1 MYFHTPDPFSPYV
14 AHPFCHHISANIF
27 AVFFKLVRLLLRAA
41 LSVSVSVAQ
50 AAQSAGAWASARA
63 SLARQSWM
71 PCRGS
76 GRPRLAPRCRQCNT
90 ALGLEPRSPAE
101 GRHWARECRPKAVT
115 GLHWARECRP
125 KAVTGH
131 GSAGRR
137 PSLACTGHGSARPKA
152 NTPVPVRHCLHP
164 GIKSCGFSH
173 HRS

>member
-1 MYFHTPDPFSPYV
+1 MRPIIAHIQIESKIPPILIIQATPLKKKPLDGL
-14 AHPFCHHISANIF
+14 H
-27 AVFFKLVRLLLRAA
+27 LRLLLRCNRT
-41 LSVSVSVAQ
+41 L
-50 AAQSAGAWASARA
+50 
-63 SLARQSWM
+63 
-71 PCRGS
+71 
-76 GRPRLAPRCRQCNT
+76 RLDPRCRQCNT

-164 GIKSCGFSH
+164 GCEQLATWLVPRQGSRGSNVRVGSLGI
-173 HRS
+173 